1 MIGSSVQSNIS
12 EGVFQAV
19 ASGNLTDKEGYLVT
33 PTGSMSGKYPIMA
46 IVSAATDD
54 PLYVV
59 EAGNTT
65 GLPISVRPLSSWHQ
79 CRCVAAASITVGQL
93 LTVTSAGKVT
103 PAVNGSTIV
112 GRALETVTVSA
123 DTPYVKVQGIPIGA
137 YSTGTAWYDAASTT
151 LADPHDFV
159 LGTTTGTKIGTG
171 TSQKLGFYNAT
182 PIVQPANTTD
192 LRTALINLGLYATG
206 GASPLNLNGGAL
218 TTSGASS
225 LTGGVTT
232 AGAFKWEVGTVAAAG
247 SVQGDAGAVATTVAY
262 VTAADGTKGVVL
274 PAAAAGLVYVVYNKD
289 ANVLKLY
296 PGSSDSIN
304 NQSANAAI
312 LVPGWSV
319 AVCVALD
326 ATIWAVGM
334 FSEYGKSQAA
344 ITAITAAGSAQGDGP
359 ITDAAAG
366 TFINV
371 TGGDGTKVV
380 TLPVVAAGFQCELYN
395 NSGSNLPVFPGT
407 SGTIN
412 GGSANASVTI
422 ATYTI
427 ARLVNL
433 DGTNWACSEQ
443 AKA

>member
-1 MIGSSVQSNIS
+1 MIGSSVQSNIT
-12 EGVFQAV
+12 EGIFGAV
-19 ASGNLTDKEGYLVT
+19 ASGDLTDKEGYLVKMSGT
-33 PTGSMSGKYPIMA
+33 MSGKYPIVE
-46 IVSAATDD
+46 IVSAVTDA
-54 PLYVV
+54 PVFVL
-59 EAGNTT
+59 EAGATT
-65 GLPISVRPLSSWHQ
+65 GKQVMIRPLSPWQQ
-79 CRCVAAASITVGQL
+79 CRCVAGEAITVGQL
-93 LTVTSAGKVT
+93 LTVGVSGKVVQ
-103 PAVNGSTIV
+103 AVNGSTIV
-112 GRALETVTVSA
+112 GWALETVA
-123 DTPYVKVQGIPIGA
+123 YDTDVPYVKVMGMPVGA
-137 YSTGTAWYDAASTT
+137 YSTATAWYDGASTT

-159 LGTTTGTKIGTG
+159 LGTTAGTKIGTG
-171 TSQKLGFYNAT
+171 TSQKIGFFNAT
-182 PIVQPANTTD
+182 PVIQPTNTTD
-192 LRTALINLGLYATG
+192 LRTALINLGLVATG
-206 GASPLNLNGGAL
+206 GANPLNLNGGAL
-218 TTSGASS
+218 TTTGAAS

-232 AGAFKWEVGTVAAAG
+232 AGAFKFEVATVAAAG
-247 SVQGDAGAVATTVAY
+247 SLQGDAGAIAKTVTY

-274 PAAAAGLVYVVYNKD
+274 PTAAAGLVYVVYNKD
-289 ANVLKLY
+289 ANILKLY

-319 AVCVALD
+319 AVCVATD
-326 ATIWAVGM
+326 ATIWAVGL
-334 FSEYGKSQAA
+334 FSEYGKAQAA

-395 NSGSNLPVFPGT
+395 NSGSNLPIFPGT

-412 GGSANASVTI
+412 GGSADASVTI
-422 ATYTI
+422 ATYTT